1 MESTYNEL
9 FSESDM
15 LFNLSPILP
24 IMSSWREGIILHFT
38 QIIDTETFQITFRIR
53 QPCFAVLNIILN
65 AVDKET
71 RDTTLFFLSLK
82 KIPLKS

>member
-15 LFNLSPILP
+15 LFNLSPSLP
-24 IMSSWREGIILHFT
+24 IMSSWREWIILHFT
-38 QIIDTETFQITFRIR
+38 QIIDTETFQITFRKR

-65 AVDKET
+65 AVAKET
-71 RDTTLFFLSLK
+71 RDTTLHLALK
-82 KIPLKS
+82 KIPLKP

>member
-24 IMSSWREGIILHFT
+24 IMSSWREWIILHFT

-53 QPCFAVLNIILN
+53 QPYFAVLNIILN

-71 RDTTLFFLSLK
+71 RDTTLFSYL
-82 KIPLKS
+82 

>member
-24 IMSSWREGIILHFT
+24 IMSSWRE
-38 QIIDTETFQITFRIR
+38 
-53 QPCFAVLNIILN
+53 
-65 AVDKET
+65 
-71 RDTTLFFLSLK
+71 
-82 KIPLKS
+82 